1 MTLLAGSSMAL
12 ALQNPV
18 VSHLQPVGN
27 SHVTG
32 NVTFMQ
38 LGNAVNVGVDLD
50 KDVTNAAADVRTG
63 SCRSYQSNA
72 KFPLVAVNG
81 TSQQTHLGKVSLQQL
96 VGNVIVIHKTS
107 ADSSPVVA
115 CGEIKG

>member
-1 MTLLAGSSMAL
+1 MRTRIAIGTATLTLLAGSSMAL

-27 SHVTG
+27 SHV
-32 NVTFMQ
+32 
-38 LGNAVNVGVDLD
+38 NVGVDLD
-50 KDVTNAAADVRTG
+50 NDVTNAAADVRTG